1 MSIEEI
7 QSEPPMA
14 EKPQSPI
21 ARLKNF
27 YHETRIE
34 MTKVAWPTRKE
45 VIDTTMVVIVAVFF
59 FGFFLFGTD
68 IVLKY
73 VIDGIEWAA
82 KKVFY

>member
-7 QSEPPMA
+7 QSELPVA
-14 EKPQSPI
+14 ETPQGPI

-27 YHETRIE
+27 YHETRLE

-59 FGFFLFGTD
+59 FGFFLFFTD
-68 IVLKY
+68 IALK
-73 VIDGIEWAA
+73 
-82 KKVFY
+82 